1 MLSIESFIHNNFD
14 KISNYGSPITDFRVN
29 CPFCED
35 NYGKIDNKQKL
46 HVSLNKHVVHC
57 FRCGYKKNWIGFVMD
72 VLSCNYYQAL
82 GELYALPNPKNTR
95 QIFRDLQ
102 LPIGKP
108 EEVYNIHIVPLRA
121 SDGCSYLSAGRKYA
135 RNRGLT
141 EVQWDL
147 YKLGV
152 STDLPYR
159 LIIPVEDDYYQAR
172 AFYGWQEPKY
182 LNPKIPSENCIFN
195 SNALVTYDE
204 VVVCEGAISAMCV
217 GMNAIATLGIDV
229 TKEQLNRLIN
239 APVKR
244 YIIAFDAGTA
254 KMSTKFADRLVGGG
268 KEVKIWRYNDGD
280 PADTQYGYVEYEYTF
295 KNKLELLFNDG

>member
-1 MLSIESFIHNNFD
+1 MLSIESFVHNNFD
-14 KISNYGSPITDFRVN
+14 RISNYGSPITDFRVN
-29 CPFCED
+29 CLFCED
-35 NYGKIDNKQKL
+35 NYGKSDTKQKL
-46 HVSLNKHVVHC
+46 YISLNKHVVHC

-182 LNPKIPSENCIFN
+182 LNPKIPSENCIFIFYITI
-195 SNALVTYDE
+195 LCICRITI
-204 VVVCEGAISAMCV
+204 VVSPNFYFFSTTNQPICKFRRHLGCSGIKCYNISFHRCIYQSV
-217 GMNAIATLGIDV
+217 
-229 TKEQLNRLIN
+229 
-239 APVKR
+239 
-244 YIIAFDAGTA
+244 
-254 KMSTKFADRLVGGG
+254 
-268 KEVKIWRYNDGD
+268 
-280 PADTQYGYVEYEYTF
+280 
-295 KNKLELLFNDG
+295 